1 MAHGL
6 QYYKSMM
13 TKQIIKKEKTMEKTL
28 KQNKLKR
35 RTGILGDCTGLSGDL
50 DECEITEEDRRIF
63 IDITNLVK

>member
-1 MAHGL
+1 
-6 QYYKSMM
+6 
-13 TKQIIKKEKTMEKTL
+13 MEKTL

>member
-1 MAHGL
+1 M
-6 QYYKSMM
+6 K
-13 TKQIIKKEKTMEKTL
+13 KTL

-35 RTGILGDCTGLSGDL
+35 RSGILGDCTGISGDL